1 MIRIGTGSEPAQIG
15 GSEPAQIGGSE
26 PAQIGGSEPA
36 HIGVSEPVWKGT
48 RNRFVYPFG
57 GTCVLD
63 RIRYSVDQNY
73 RIGSR
78 SDPDPCLLGS
88 ICKPLY
94 YISVYTK

>member
-1 MIRIGTGSEPAQIG
+1 MIRIGT

-78 SDPDPCLLGS
+78 SDPDPCLLGNS
-88 ICKPLY
+88 LFQDSNTPYSKYGI
-94 YISVYTK
+94 